1 MYLVDTSV
9 WVEFFRNRATQ
20 AVARFEEI
28 LDENIPYGITS
39 VIYQEVLQGADSPR
53 DFSILQAYLA
63 SQKFYHPIDPIL
75 SYAQAAE
82 LYFQCRRQGITVRGT
97 IDCLIAQI
105 AIEQKLRLL
114 HSDRDFTKMT
124 TVAKNLKL
132 A

>member
-9 WVEFFRNRATQ
+9 WVDFFRNRATQ

-53 DFSILQAYLA
+53 DFSTLQTYLA